1 MRPLPPTSSGRGVLA
16 ADATAGGSNLK
27 QRVLSAV
34 VFVPGVLLL
43 VEVGEWTLYALVVV
57 VVGRC
62 AWEFYRILEQAGY
75 RPLILPGSILAMGV
89 CTHFRRLEQGQLTND
104 ALVLQLMA
112 VVLILLAW
120 TLRHGG
126 VERFAANAF
135 LTLGGV
141 LFFGLLG
148 SAPLLL
154 VQAAGPG
161 AEGRHLVAVLFIC
174 IWLADSAA
182 YFSGRQWGETKLA
195 PTISPNKTRVG
206 LVGGIV
212 GSLVPMGLIS
222 LLPSFSPLALM
233 GLLLIAGIGGQIGD
247 LVESAI
253 KRDVGVKDAPA
264 LIPGHGGLLDRFDS
278 YFFAFPLA
286 YLYVDM
292 LAIFEK

>member
-1 MRPLPPTSSGRGVLA
+1 MA
-16 ADATAGGSNLK
+16 ADAAPGRSDLK

-43 VEVGEWTLYALVVV
+43 IEADEWTLYALVVV
-57 VVGRC
+57 VTGRC
-62 AWEFYRILEQAGY
+62 SWEFYRILEQAGY
-75 RPLILPGSILAMGV
+75 RPLVLPGCILAMGV

-104 ALVLQLMA
+104 DLVLQLMA
-112 VVLILLAW
+112 IVLILLAW

-195 PTISPNKTRVG
+195 PMISPNKTRVG